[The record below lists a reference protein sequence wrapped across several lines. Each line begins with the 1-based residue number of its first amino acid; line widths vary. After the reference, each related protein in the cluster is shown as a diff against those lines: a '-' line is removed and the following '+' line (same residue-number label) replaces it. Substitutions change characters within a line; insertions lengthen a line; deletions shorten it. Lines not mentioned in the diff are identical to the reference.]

1 MYKNLHTHYSSEV
14 RGVYLKKCSTLEYF
28 FFIFYFE
35 PLNFFPNEFIRREI
49 SKKLKEICQIQENI
63 SSCINVL
70 FLKSDTA
77 AQLSRMAED
86 NVKNFPL

>member
-1 MYKNLHTHYSSEV
+1 MLFFSS
-14 RGVYLKKCSTLEYF
+14 F
-28 FFIFYFE
+28 FYFV

-63 SSCINVL
+63 SSSINVL
-70 FLKSDTA
+70 FLKSDIA

>member
-1 MYKNLHTHYSSEV
+1 MNSLM
-14 RGVYLKKCSTLEYF
+14 GD
-28 FFIFYFE
+28 
-35 PLNFFPNEFIRREI
+35 I

-63 SSCINVL
+63 SSSINVL

-86 NVKNFPL
+86 NVKTFRYDWVVGV